1 MSKDCLAL
9 THDLAR
15 HGEAQ
20 EQFETIRQALA
31 QESPQAAVAL
41 ELLWQELMRAR
52 RSAILL
58 QKSCDRERG
67 LTDRMAES
75 HVQLQQNYLRL
86 IQEQ

>member
-1 MSKDCLAL
+1 MSM
-9 THDLAR
+9 
-15 HGEAQ
+15 
-20 EQFETIRQALA
+20 
-31 QESPQAAVAL
+31 
-41 ELLWQELMRAR
+41 WQELMRAR